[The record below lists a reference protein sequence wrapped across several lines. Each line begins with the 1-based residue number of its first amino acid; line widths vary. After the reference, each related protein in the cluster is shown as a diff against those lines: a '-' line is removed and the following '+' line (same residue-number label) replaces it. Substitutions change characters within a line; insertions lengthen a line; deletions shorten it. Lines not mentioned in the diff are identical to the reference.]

1 MKRNLFLLI
10 AVAAALSACSKT
22 ETIGTQDKA
31 IQFTSAYIGNAV
43 ESKAVN
49 MIEQANINEFIVYG
63 GYNDM
68 THVFNGVSVTGD
80 ANTDNW
86 TYDVTRYW
94 VANKTYKFAAY
105 APSAAGSNGTTIT
118 PDFGTGALN
127 FTGYTSDPTN
137 QYDLIYATTT
147 ESTKD
152 PITVAPNKI
161 QFVFGHLLSMIKFTF
176 NSGFGNDI
184 KVTVDNLKVSGMIA
198 EGDYAGDPQ
207 SWTPGS
213 ATVTEGAPFSEM
225 SSNEAENLTSGN
237 TSASSV
243 DFAVI
248 PQTIVGSDGTGTK
261 VTVSFN
267 VRVQDAGGD
276 YIIGSADA
284 GVTLAA
290 KLPGYTWTAGNR
302 YNYTVTIKGEN
313 VNLYPIE
320 FGTPSVTPITTDA
333 DFDGSDEV
341 TLPTT

>member
-43 ESKAVN
+43 ESKAVD

-63 GYNDM
+63 GYNNDM

-86 TYDVTRYW
+86 KYDVTRYW
-94 VANKTYKFAAY
+94 VAGKTYKFAAY
-105 APSAAGSNGTTIT
+105 APSAAGGNGTIT

-127 FTGYTSDPTN
+127 FKGYTSDPSN
-137 QYDLIYATTT
+137 QNDLIYATATQTT
-147 ESTKD
+147 GSD
-152 PITVAPNKI
+152 ISDAPAKI

-184 KVTVDNLKVSGMIA
+184 TVTVDNLKVSGMIA
-198 EGDYAGDPQ
+198 QGDYTGNSQ
-207 SWTPGS
+207 TWKPGS
-213 ATVTEGAPFSEM
+213 ATVSADTPFTEMGSKVATNS
-225 SSNEAENLTSGN
+225 TSGN

-248 PQTIVGSDGTGTK
+248 PQTIVGSDGVGTQ
-261 VTVSFN
+261 VSVSFD
-267 VRVQDAGGD
+267 VKVQDNAQN
-276 YIIGSADA
+276 YIVGSAET
-284 GVTLAA
+284 GVTLTAT
-290 KLPGYTWTAGNR
+290 LPGYTWEAGNR

-320 FGTPSVTPITTDA
+320 FGTPNVTPITDA

>member
-49 MIEQANINEFIVYG
+49 MIEQDNINEFIVYG

-105 APSAAGSNGTTIT
+105 APSAAGSNGTIT

-127 FTGYTSDPTN
+127 FKGYTSDPSN
-137 QYDLIYATTT
+137 QNDLIYATATQKT
-147 ESTKD
+147 ESD
-152 PITVAPNKI
+152 ISVAPDKI

-198 EGDYAGDPQ
+198 QGDYAGDPQ

-213 ATVTEGAPFSEM
+213 ATVTEGTPFSDM
-225 SSNEAENLTSGN
+225 SSNEAKNSTSGN

-261 VTVSFN
+261 VAVSFN

-284 GVTLAA
+284 GVTLKAT
-290 KLPGYTWTAGNR
+290 LPGYTWTAGNR

-313 VNLYPIE
+313 VNLYPIK
-320 FGTPSVTPITTDA
+320 FGTPSVTPIKDA

>member
-49 MIEQANINEFIVYG
+49 MIEQTNINEFIVYG

-94 VANKTYKFAAY
+94 VAGQDYKFAAY
-105 APSAAGSNGTTIT
+105 APSAAGSNGSIA
-118 PDFGTGALN
+118 PDFTTGSLN
-127 FTGYTSDPTN
+127 FTRYTSDPTN
-137 QYDLIYATTT
+137 QYDLIYATAT
-147 ESTKD
+147 ESTED

-198 EGDYAGDPQ
+198 QGDYTGGSK

-225 SSNEAENLTSGN
+225 GSTEAKNSTSGN

-248 PQTIVGSDGTGTK
+248 PQTIVGSDGAGTK

-267 VRVQDAGGD
+267 VRVQDNAD
-276 YIIGSADA
+276 HYIIGSAET
-284 GVTLAA
+284 GVTLTA

-320 FGTPSVTPITTDA
+320 FGTPSVTPITDA
-333 DFDGSDEV
+333 DFDGNDEV

>member
-49 MIEQANINEFIVYG
+49 MIEEANINEFIVYG

-68 THVFNGVSVTGD
+68 THVFDGVSVTGD
-80 ANTDNW
+80 ANTDTW
-86 TYDVTRYW
+86 TYNVTRYW

-105 APSAAGSNGTTIT
+105 APSAAGNNGTIT

-127 FTGYTSDPTN
+127 FTGYTSDPSN
-137 QYDLIYATTT
+137 QNDLIYATATQKT
-147 ESTKD
+147 ESD
-152 PITVAPNKI
+152 ISADAPAKI
-161 QFVFGHLLSMIKFTF
+161 QFGFGHLLSMIKFTF

-184 KVTVDNLKVSGMIA
+184 KVTVDNLKVYGMIA
-198 EGDYAGDPQ
+198 QGNYAGG

-225 SSNEAENLTSGN
+225 SSNEAENSTSRN

-248 PQTIVGSDGTGTK
+248 PQTIVGSDDTGTK
-261 VTVSFN
+261 VAVSFN
-267 VRVQDAGGD
+267 VRVQDNAD
-276 YIIGSADA
+276 HYIIGSADA
-284 GVTLAA
+284 GVTLTAT
-290 KLPGYTWTAGNR
+290 LPDYTWTAGNR

-320 FGTPSVTPITTDA
+320 FGTPSVTPITDA
-333 DFDGSDEV
+333 GSDEV
-341 TLPTT
+341 TLPTA

>member
-43 ESKAVN
+43 ESKAAVS
-49 MIEQANINEFIVYG
+49 MIDQANINEFIVYG

-80 ANTDNW
+80 ANTDTW
-86 TYDVTRYW
+86 KYDVTRYW

-105 APSAAGSNGTTIT
+105 APSAAGSNGTIE
-118 PDFGTGALN
+118 PDFTTGFLN
-127 FTGYTSDPTN
+127 FKGYTSDPSHQN
-137 QYDLIYATTT
+137 DLIYATATQKT
-147 ESTKD
+147 ESD
-152 PITVAPNKI
+152 ISVAPAKI

-198 EGDYAGDPQ
+198 KGDYEGGT
-207 SWTPGS
+207 WTPGS

-225 SSNEAENLTSGN
+225 SSNKAENSTSDN

-284 GVTLAA
+284 GVTLTAT
-290 KLPGYTWTAGNR
+290 LPGYTWTAGNR

-313 VNLYPIE
+313 VNLYPIK
-320 FGTPSVTPITTDA
+320 FGTPSVTPIKNA

-341 TLPTT
+341 TLPTA

>member
-105 APSAAGSNGTTIT
+105 APSAAGSNGTIT

-127 FTGYTSDPTN
+127 FTGYTSDPSN
-137 QYDLIYATTT
+137 QNDLIYATATQKT
-147 ESTKD
+147 ESD
-152 PITVAPNKI
+152 ISVAPTKI

-198 EGDYAGDPQ
+198 QGDYAGGTQ

-213 ATVTEGAPFSEM
+213 ATVNEGAPFSEM
-225 SSNEAENLTSGN
+225 GSTEAKNSTSGN

-248 PQTIVGSDGTGTK
+248 PQTIVGSDGAGTK

-267 VRVQDAGGD
+267 VRVQDDAND
-276 YIIGSADA
+276 YIVGSAET
-284 GVTLAA
+284 GVTLTAT
-290 KLPGYTWTAGNR
+290 LPGYTWTAGNR

-320 FGTPSVTPITTDA
+320 FGTPNVTPITDA

>member
-68 THVFNGVSVTGD
+68 THVFNGVSVTGN

-94 VANKTYKFAAY
+94 VAGQDYKFAAY
-105 APSAAGSNGTTIT
+105 APSAAGSNGTIA
-118 PDFGTGALN
+118 PDFTTGSLN

-137 QYDLIYATTT
+137 QYDLIYATAT
-147 ESTKD
+147 ESTED

-184 KVTVDNLKVSGMIA
+184 TVTVDNLKVSGMIA
-198 EGDYAGDPQ
+198 QGNYTGNSQ
-207 SWTPGS
+207 TWTPGS
-213 ATVTEGAPFSEM
+213 ATVSADTPFTEMGSKVATNS
-225 SSNEAENLTSGN
+225 TSGN

-248 PQTIVGSDGTGTK
+248 PQTIVGSDGAGTK

-267 VRVQDAGGD
+267 VRVQDNAD
-276 YIIGSADA
+276 HYIIGSAET
-284 GVTLAA
+284 GVTLTA

-320 FGTPSVTPITTDA
+320 FGTPSVTPITGA
-333 DFDGSDEV
+333 GSDEV
-341 TLPTT
+341 TLPTA

>member
-63 GYNDM
+63 GYNNDM
-68 THVFNGVSVTGD
+68 THVFDGVSVTRD

-94 VANKTYKFAAY
+94 VAGKTYKFAAY
-105 APSAAGSNGTTIT
+105 APSGAAGSSRTIT

-127 FTGYTSDPTN
+127 FTDYTSDPSN
-137 QYDLIYATTT
+137 QNDLIYATATQTT
-147 ESTKD
+147 ESD
-152 PITVAPNKI
+152 ISVAPAKI

-184 KVTVDNLKVSGMIA
+184 KVTVDNLKVYGMIA
-198 EGDYAGDPQ
+198 QGNYAGG

-261 VTVSFN
+261 VAVSFN

-284 GVTLAA
+284 GVTLTA

-320 FGTPSVTPITTDA
+320 FGKPSVTPITDA

-341 TLPTT
+341 TLPTA

>member
-49 MIEQANINEFIVYG
+49 MIEQDNISEFIVYG

-68 THVFNGVSVTGD
+68 THVFNGVSVTGN
-80 ANTDNW
+80 ANNW

-94 VANKTYKFAAY
+94 VAGQDYKFAAY
-105 APSAAGSNGTTIT
+105 APSAAGSNGTIE
-118 PDFGTGALN
+118 PDFTTGSLN

-137 QYDLIYATTT
+137 QYDLIYATAT
-147 ESTKD
+147 ESTED

-184 KVTVDNLKVSGMIA
+184 TVTVDNLKVSGMIA
-198 EGDYAGDPQ
+198 QGDYEGGT
-207 SWTPGS
+207 WTPGF

-225 SSNEAENLTSGN
+225 SSNEAKNSTSRN

-267 VRVQDAGGD
+267 VRVQDNAD
-276 YIIGSADA
+276 HYIIGSAET
-284 GVTLAA
+284 GVTLTAT
-290 KLPGYTWTAGNR
+290 LPGYTWTAGYR

-320 FGTPSVTPITTDA
+320 FGTPSVTPITDA

-341 TLPTT
+341 TLPTA

>member
-63 GYNDM
+63 GYNNDM

-105 APSAAGSNGTTIT
+105 APSAAGSNGTIT

-127 FTGYTSDPTN
+127 FTGYTSDPSKQN
-137 QYDLIYATTT
+137 DLIYATATQTT
-147 ESTKD
+147 ESD
-152 PITVAPNKI
+152 ISVAPAKI

-198 EGDYAGDPQ
+198 QGNYAGGTQ
-207 SWTPGS
+207 SWDPGS
-213 ATVTEGAPFSEM
+213 ATVTEEAPFSEM
-225 SSNEAENLTSGN
+225 SSKEAKNSTSGN

-248 PQTIVGSDGTGTK
+248 PQAIVGSDGTGTK
-261 VTVSFN
+261 VAVSFN
-267 VRVQDAGGD
+267 VRVQDNAD
-276 YIIGSADA
+276 HYIIGSAET
-284 GVTLAA
+284 GVTLTAT
-290 KLPGYTWTAGNR
+290 LPGYTWTAGNR

-320 FGTPSVTPITTDA
+320 FGAPSVTPIRDA
-333 DFDGSDEV
+333 DFDGNDEV
-341 TLPTT
+341 TLPTA

>member
-105 APSAAGSNGTTIT
+105 APSAAGSAGTIT

-127 FTGYTSDPTN
+127 FTGYTSDPSN
-137 QYDLIYATTT
+137 QNDLIYATTT
-147 ESTKD
+147 QATESD
-152 PITVAPNKI
+152 ITVAPAKI

-198 EGDYAGDPQ
+198 QGDYAGDPQ

-225 SSNEAENLTSGN
+225 SSNEAKNSTSGN

-261 VTVSFN
+261 VAVSFN

-284 GVTLAA
+284 GVTLTA

-320 FGTPSVTPITTDA
+320 FGKPSVTPITDA

-341 TLPTT
+341 TLPTA

>member
-43 ESKAVN
+43 ESKAVD

-68 THVFNGVSVTGD
+68 THVFNGVSVTGN

-105 APSAAGSNGTTIT
+105 APSDAGNNGTTIT

-127 FTGYTSDPTN
+127 FTGYTSNPSN
-137 QYDLIYATTT
+137 QNDLIYATATQTT
-147 ESTKD
+147 GSD
-152 PITVAPNKI
+152 ISAAPAKI

-198 EGDYAGDPQ
+198 QGDYTGG

-225 SSNEAENLTSGN
+225 SSNEAKNSTSGN

-248 PQTIVGSDGTGTK
+248 PQTIVGSDGAGTK
-261 VTVSFN
+261 VAVSFN

-284 GVTLAA
+284 GVTLTA
-290 KLPGYTWTAGNR
+290 KLPDYTWTAGNR

-320 FGTPSVTPITTDA
+320 FGTPSVTPIT
-333 DFDGSDEV
+333 DGNDEV
-341 TLPTT
+341 TLPTA

>member
-49 MIEQANINEFIVYG
+49 MIEEANINEFIVYG

-105 APSAAGSNGTTIT
+105 APSAAGSNGTIT

-127 FTGYTSDPTN
+127 FTDYTSDPSN
-137 QYDLIYATTT
+137 QNDLIYATATQKT
-147 ESTKD
+147 ESD
-152 PITVAPNKI
+152 ISADAPAKI

-198 EGDYAGDPQ
+198 QGDYAGSTQ

-225 SSNEAENLTSGN
+225 SSNEAENLTSSN

-248 PQTIVGSDGTGTK
+248 PQTIVGSDDTGTK
-261 VTVSFN
+261 VAVSFN

-284 GVTLAA
+284 GVTLKAT
-290 KLPGYTWTAGNR
+290 LPGYTWTAGNR

-320 FGTPSVTPITTDA
+320 FGTPSVTPIKDA

-341 TLPTT
+341 TLPTA

>member
-68 THVFNGVSVTGD
+68 THVFNGVSVTD
-80 ANTDNW
+80 NANTDNW

-94 VANKTYKFAAY
+94 VAGQDYKFAAY
-105 APSAAGSNGTTIT
+105 APSAAGSNGTIA
-118 PDFGTGALN
+118 PDFTTGSLN

-137 QYDLIYATTT
+137 QYDLIYATAT

-198 EGDYAGDPQ
+198 QGDYTGNSQ
-207 SWTPGS
+207 TWTLGS
-213 ATVTEGAPFSEM
+213 ATVSADTPFTEMGSKVATNS
-225 SSNEAENLTSGN
+225 TSGN

-248 PQTIVGSDGTGTK
+248 PQTIVGSDGAGTK

-267 VRVQDAGGD
+267 VRVQDNAD
-276 YIIGSADA
+276 HYIIGSAET
-284 GVTLAA
+284 GVTLTA

-320 FGTPSVTPITTDA
+320 FGTPSVTPIADA
-333 DFDGSDEV
+333 DFDGNDEV
-341 TLPTT
+341 TLPTA

>member
-68 THVFNGVSVTGD
+68 THVFNGVSVAGD

-94 VANKTYKFAAY
+94 VAGQDYKFAAY
-105 APSAAGSNGTTIT
+105 APSAAGSNGTIA
-118 PDFGTGALN
+118 PDFTTGSLN

-137 QYDLIYATTT
+137 QYDLIYATAT
-147 ESTKD
+147 ESTED

-184 KVTVDNLKVSGMIA
+184 TVTVDNLKVSGMIA
-198 EGDYAGDPQ
+198 QGNYTGNSQ
-207 SWTPGS
+207 TWTPGS
-213 ATVTEGAPFSEM
+213 ATVSADTPFTEMGSKVATNS
-225 SSNEAENLTSGN
+225 TSGN

-248 PQTIVGSDGTGTK
+248 PQTIGVGTQVSVSFDVKVQDNAQNYIVGSAET
-261 VTVSFN
+261 
-267 VRVQDAGGD
+267 
-276 YIIGSADA
+276 
-284 GVTLAA
+284 GVTLTAT
-290 KLPGYTWTAGNR
+290 LPDYTWEAGNR

-320 FGTPSVTPITTDA
+320 FGTPSVTPITDA
-333 DFDGSDEV
+333 DFDGSSDEV
-341 TLPTT
+341 TLPTA

>member
-63 GYNDM
+63 GYNNDM
-68 THVFNGVSVTGD
+68 THVFNGVSVTRD
-80 ANTDNW
+80 ADTDNW

-105 APSAAGSNGTTIT
+105 APSAAGSNGTIT

-127 FTGYTSDPTN
+127 FTGYTSDPSHQN
-137 QYDLIYATTT
+137 DLIYATATQTT
-147 ESTKD
+147 ESD
-152 PITVAPNKI
+152 ISVAPAKI

-198 EGDYAGDPQ
+198 QGDYAGG

-213 ATVTEGAPFSEM
+213 ATVNEGTPFSGM
-225 SSNEAENLTSGN
+225 SSKEAKNSTSGN
-237 TSASSV
+237 TTSASSV

-261 VTVSFN
+261 VAVSFN

-276 YIIGSADA
+276 YIIGSDET
-284 GVTLAA
+284 GVTLKAT
-290 KLPGYTWTAGNR
+290 LPGYTWTAGYR

-313 VNLYPIE
+313 VNLYPIV
-320 FGTPSVTPITTDA
+320 FGTPSVTPITDA
-333 DFDGSDEV
+333 DFDGNDEV

>member
-49 MIEQANINEFIVYG
+49 MIEQANISEFIVYG

-68 THVFNGVSVTGD
+68 THVFNGVSVTGN
-80 ANTDNW
+80 ANNW

-105 APSAAGSNGTTIT
+105 APSAAVSNETIT

-137 QYDLIYATTT
+137 QYDLIYATAT
-147 ESTKD
+147 ESTED

-198 EGDYAGDPQ
+198 QGDYAGSTQ

-225 SSNEAENLTSGN
+225 SSNEAENLTSSN

-248 PQTIVGSDGTGTK
+248 PQTIVGSDDTGTK
-261 VTVSFN
+261 VAVSFN

-284 GVTLAA
+284 GVTLKAT
-290 KLPGYTWTAGNR
+290 LPGYTWTAGNR

-320 FGTPSVTPITTDA
+320 FGTPSVTPIKDA

-341 TLPTT
+341 TLPTA

>member
-43 ESKAVN
+43 ESKAVD

-68 THVFNGVSVTGD
+68 THVFNGVSVTRN
-80 ANTDNW
+80 ADNW

-94 VANKTYKFAAY
+94 VAGKTYKFAAY
-105 APSAAGSNGTTIT
+105 APSAAGSSGTIT

-127 FTGYTSDPTN
+127 FTDYTSDPSN
-137 QYDLIYATTT
+137 QNDLIYATATQKT
-147 ESTKD
+147 ESD
-152 PITVAPNKI
+152 ISVAPAKI

-184 KVTVDNLKVSGMIA
+184 TVTVDNLKVSGMIA
-198 EGDYAGDPQ
+198 QGDYEGGT
-207 SWTPGS
+207 WTPGS

-225 SSNEAENLTSGN
+225 SSNEAKNSTSGK

-261 VTVSFN
+261 VAVSFN

-284 GVTLAA
+284 GVPLTAT
-290 KLPGYTWTAGNR
+290 LPGYTWTAGYR

-320 FGTPSVTPITTDA
+320 FGTPSVTSITDA
-333 DFDGSDEV
+333 NFDGNDEV
-341 TLPTT
+341 TLPTA

>member
-49 MIEQANINEFIVYG
+49 MIEQANISEFIVYG

-68 THVFNGVSVTGD
+68 THVFNGVSVTGN
-80 ANTDNW
+80 ANKW

-94 VANKTYKFAAY
+94 VAGQDYKFAAY
-105 APSAAGSNGTTIT
+105 APSAAGSNGSIA
-118 PDFGTGALN
+118 PDFTTGSLK

-137 QYDLIYATTT
+137 QYDLIYATAT
-147 ESTKD
+147 ESTEN

-198 EGDYAGDPQ
+198 KGDYAGGTH
-207 SWTPGS
+207 SWTLGS

-225 SSNEAENLTSGN
+225 SSNEAKNSTSGN

-261 VTVSFN
+261 VDVSFN
-267 VRVQDAGGD
+267 VRVQDARGD

-284 GVTLAA
+284 GVTLTA

-313 VNLYPIE
+313 VNLYPIV
-320 FGTPSVTPITTDA
+320 FDTPKVNPITDA

-341 TLPTT
+341 TLPTA